1 MVSQTSHYLAL
12 LICVVLVNRAE
23 ELKRINRSLV
33 YNFLELI
40 NILLYHPEQ
49 YPVKIDHFRLL
60 LNNMYALINEYR
72 PLQARETLKLML
84 KDQIE
89 RKKKATEDLLR

>member
-1 MVSQTSHYLAL
+1 
-12 LICVVLVNRAE
+12 
-23 ELKRINRSLV
+23 
-33 YNFLELI
+33 
-40 NILLYHPEQ
+40 
-49 YPVKIDHFRLL
+49 
-60 LNNMYALINEYR
+60 MYALINEYR